1 LMNGSERQ
9 FSSTLRDSA
18 VLAEDDLVYDI
29 DIGIDATNDDVG
41 I

>member
-1 LMNGSERQ
+1 MNGSERQ
-9 FSSTLRDSA
+9 FSLTLRDSA

-29 DIGIDATNDDVG
+29 DIDIDATNVDVG